1 MSEQNPYEPPS
12 SDVTLEVSDTA
23 LAGRGARLGGALIDG
38 LIMMLVIFPA
48 MFLTGYWEEA
58 TAGEE
63 SVAMAMLLGLFGLAV
78 FLLVNAYLLA
88 TSGQTVGKR
97 LVGTRIVSV
106 ESNQILP
113 LWKVVVARYLP
124 VQVAG
129 IVPIIGPILSLVDPL
144 FIFREDRRC
153 VHDLIAGTRV
163 IVATRS

>member
-1 MSEQNPYEPPS
+1 
-12 SDVTLEVSDTA
+12 
-23 LAGRGARLGGALIDG
+23 
-38 LIMMLVIFPA
+38 
-48 MFLTGYWEEA
+48 MFLTGFWEEA